1 MRKRTLTTPQ
11 SVKPAG
17 GAYPHQQNYTNRML
31 TSGLVRLTVWVPE
44 SKREELKSI
53 AKKMREKCRK

>member
-1 MRKRTLTTPQ
+1 MNDIAFQDELDCPDCGR
-11 SVKPAG
+11 
-17 GAYPHQQNYTNRML
+17 AYPHQQNYTNRML